1 MFILEE
7 SNKISG
13 DKWTPVDE
21 FETEEELKEAMRL
34 RYRVRTEYYQR
45 REFKIKGWTV
55 IDYGS
60 YRHFFRYKEI
70 KNKGENYGKRKILY
84 R

>member
-1 MFILEE
+1 MYILQE

-34 RYRVRTEYYQR
+34 RYRVRSSYYTRQ
-45 REFKIKGWTV
+45 THNV
-55 IDYGS
+55 IDWVLVDYGS
-60 YRHFFRYKEI
+60 YTHFFRYKEI
-70 KNKGENYGKRKILY
+70 K
-84 R
+84 